1 VKVKTILVLL
11 LLIPSLSWGAVTF
24 KNGQVAGG
32 APSFSWTNWGSIE
45 NHDSSAKNEWSQSI
59 DENFSRLGDK
69 SHYFE
74 LRAMDCGPADCK
86 RGNFEGEYGRVE
98 AYLNNPSNINYKG
111 ESGENW
117 YVWSVFIDGND
128 IQDLKEDHIIQLGQF
143 KLAYAVDAL
152 SNKWPHC
159 KEYSEVVFILQY
171 RANNNG
177 LGVTREVCKD
187 DYLFNS
193 TSRNQIIV
201 EKNKLFDRWIDIILH
216 VDWSED
222 GFFKIYVDG
231 DLKYLEEGYITP
243 QFIIPSKGKKA
254 GPSFR
259 YGIYVNQTP
268 KDFKGTIKAWYS
280 NIARANKCSNK
291 AFSKLIQSLGYSCDS
306 LEDLDG
312 EYIKGILSINP
323 EVHKNYREEAK
334 DFKTSFANFA
344 GLEPEEIIKPE
355 EISIDFNKYKS
366 NGVFDDGQY
375 ELHWNYIQTDADEN
389 ILNKD
394 VIGRDTI
401 EFKNGKLVFLS
412 LDNQITDIKK
422 ENREKIVLSTQDGYF
437 KVDADL
443 DFSSDGVTT
452 PMILVGTLEKDKSG
466 NYYVEGNYSKNERIG
481 ISFVPI
487 KQNKNDLLGDLDS
500 LLD

>member
-1 VKVKTILVLL
+1 MRILL
-11 LLIPSLSWGAVTF
+11 LFIFIPTLSWGLTF
-24 KNGQVAGG
+24 KDGKSVSAS
-32 APSFSWTNWGSIE
+32 SFSWTNWGSTV

-59 DENFSRLGDK
+59 DEDFSRLVGDK

-74 LRAMDCGPADCK
+74 LRAKDCGAYDCK

-117 YVWSVFIDGND
+117 YVWSIFIDGND

-143 KLAYAVDAL
+143 KLEYAVDAL

-159 KEYSEVVFILQY
+159 REYSEVVFMLQY

-201 EKNKLFDRWIDIILH
+201 EKNKLFGRWIDIILH

-243 QFIIPSKGKKA
+243 QFHIPSKGKKA

-259 YGIYVNQTP
+259 YGVYVNQTP
-268 KDFKGTIKAWYS
+268 KDFNGTIKAWYS

-291 AFSKLIQSLGYSCDS
+291 KFSKIIDSLGYSCDS
-306 LEDLDG
+306 LGDLDG
-312 EYIKGILSINP
+312 EHVKGVLNINP
-323 EVHKNYREEAK
+323 EVHKNYREVAK
-334 DFKTSFANFA
+334 DFKTDFANLTALYIDNEKKSFN
-344 GLEPEEIIKPE
+344 EN
-355 EISIDFNKYKS
+355 IDFDKYKS
-366 NGVFDDGQY
+366 DGFFDEGQY
-375 ELHWNYIQTDADEN
+375 ELHWTYIRTDANEN
-389 ILNKD
+389 IINEG
-394 VIGRDTI
+394 VIGVDI
-401 EFKNGKLVFLS
+401 AEFKNGKLEFLF
-412 LDNQITDIKK
+412 LDDKIFDIEK
-422 ENREKIVLSTQDGYF
+422 ENREKILLDTQDGYF
-437 KVDADL
+437 KVDANL

-452 PMILVGTLEKDKSG
+452 PMIMIGTLEKDKSG
-466 NYYVEGNYSKNERIG
+466 SYYVEGDYNKNEKIG

-487 KQNKNDLLGDLDS
+487 KQNKNDLLGDLES